1 MPRISKIGNSVGL
14 TLPSEKL
21 AAANLSVGEEVLAVP
36 VQDGV
41 FITAQT
47 SPQGRMLAAAL
58 SDMDARPEL
67 YRKLAE

>member
-1 MPRISKIGNSVGL
+1 MKLRKIGNSVGVL
-14 TLPSEKL
+14 LPKDVL
-21 AAANLSVGEEVLAVP
+21 ATANLSEGEEVTVVP

-41 FITAQT
+41 FVSAAN

-58 SDMDARPEL
+58 EDMNDRPDL

>member
-1 MPRISKIGNSVGL
+1 MPRISKVGNSVGV
-14 TLPSEKL
+14 TLARETL
-21 AAANLSVGEEVLAVP
+21 AAANLSLGDEVTVVP

-41 FITAQT
+41 LITATT

-58 SDMDARPEL
+58 ADMDARPDL

>member
-1 MPRISKIGNSVGL
+1 MSRITRIGNSVGVTLSRETL
-14 TLPSEKL
+14 T
-21 AAANLSVGEEVLAVP
+21 AANLALGDEVIVVP

-41 FITAQT
+41 FISASA

-58 SDMDARPEL
+58 ADMDRRTDV